1 LLSSSWLSSAVLA
14 RLTVRSEGGIDLEY
28 RKDAFG
34 GNGKWEMGNGRL
46 RGPSMSVGCYGTVRY
61 GCGTVAIRVSLR
73 NSSVGLVIPGE
84 RTRVDTTMSKITT
97 SDIRN
102 RVQSVGVGICA
113 DGRC

>member
-1 LLSSSWLSSAVLA
+1 M
-14 RLTVRSEGGIDLEY
+14 
-28 RKDAFG
+28 
-34 GNGKWEMGNGRL
+34 GNGKWEDDRSFAV
-46 RGPSMSVGCYGTVRY
+46 RGKLCDGCS
-61 GCGTVAIRVSLR
+61 TVAIRVSLR

-102 RVQSVGVGICA
+102 RVQSVGFGIRA